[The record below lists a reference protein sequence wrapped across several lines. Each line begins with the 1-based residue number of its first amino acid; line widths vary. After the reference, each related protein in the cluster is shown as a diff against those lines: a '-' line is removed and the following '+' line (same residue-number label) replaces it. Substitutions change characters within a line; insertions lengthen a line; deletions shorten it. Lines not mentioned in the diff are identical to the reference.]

1 MKKRFGFLMSV
12 VLMLAVIGIPVV
24 SSQVAQ
30 SQNSPGVTTSP
41 KVEKVALTCGD
52 LHESIDTTTM
62 QASFNYETVRARVYW
77 KRCWNGSG
85 GKWINPIAVR
95 GGYEVTSGSC
105 TGNLRLEGYRYN
117 FGYIGGYN
125 VPTFYVDHQEDCGN
139 HKTINIEDE
148 SNLIPAYTTGACW
161 HAHVTQ
167 VWNWANDIER
177 DLANCINY

>member
-24 SSQVAQ
+24 STQVAQ
-30 SQNSPGVTTSP
+30 SQKSPAVVKP
-41 KVEKVALTCGD
+41 KVEKVSLTCGD
-52 LHESIDTTTM
+52 LHASDDIVTL

-77 KRCWNGSG
+77 KRCWTDG
-85 GKWINPIAVR
+85 GAKYIDPIAVR

-139 HKTINIEDE
+139 HKTINIEADAH
-148 SNLIPAYTTGACW
+148 LIPAYTTGACW
-161 HAHVTQ
+161 GAHVTQ
-167 VWNWANDIER
+167 VWNFANDIER
-177 DLANCINY
+177 DLSNCMNY